1 MKHGRA
7 DDDADEEYPR
17 GFPQLAAFI
26 SSDNDFAVF
35 RGFKYCHY
43 RILLELEVEI
53 TEMERALWDLDKAD
67 EANPDM
73 TYRLRGMLPHED
85 GWDTGRIELMASLK
99 EKIKEYGELS

>member
-1 MKHGRA
+1 MKRRQA

-26 SSDNDFAVF
+26 ASDNDFAVF

-67 EANPDM
+67 EADPDM